1 MIVAYID
8 AYRDRFGVEPICAVL
23 SEHGG
28 TIAPSTYYARTK
40 TPVTDA
46 ELQEAYLVNALVD
59 LHGPTGVS
67 TGFASCGMRPAALV
81 CRWVVTRSAG

>member
-23 SEHGG
+23 SDHGG

-46 ELQEAYLVNALVD
+46 KLQ
-59 LHGPTGVS
+59 
-67 TGFASCGMRPAALV
+67 
-81 CRWVVTRSAG
+81 

>member
-46 ELQEAYLVNALVD
+46 ELQQAYLVNALVD
-59 LHGPTGVS
+59 LHR
-67 TGFASCGMRPAALV
+67 AN
-81 CRWVVTRSAG
+81 